1 LVTTLAQMT
10 AELQMPPKKTTD
22 SSPLVLPNLN
32 TILSP
37 ADAIAEAWKKE
48 SKENQEKWRREDVKV
63 RYDYE
68 ARRRWKK
75 DRPKM

>member
-1 LVTTLAQMT
+1 MT
-10 AELQMPPKKTTD
+10 AELWMPPPKNPKGG
-22 SSPLVLPNLN
+22 SPLVLPNLSPN
-32 TILSP
+32 LSP

-48 SKENQEKWRREDVKV
+48 SQENQEKWRQEDAKI

-68 ARRRWKK
+68 ARQRWKK